1 MKKLILTACAI
12 VAAASVHAQG
22 TVAFANA
29 GASAVTNITTQARI
43 PVGTAFHVALYYLA
57 DQAATPTTSDFDQRG
72 IVLAGDAVFPQ
83 FAGIFN
89 GGTKTAPTA
98 TPGALGW
105 FQVRAWEYLYGGTTL
120 DSYGHAL
127 AYNGPVVGGRSPL
140 AGTSNVIKV
149 DTGDPTTVPP
159 GTAGSLTGSG
169 LQGFYVVPVPE
180 PTTIGLGLLGLG
192 ALLALRRRK

>member
-1 MKKLILTACAI
+1 MKKLILTASAI
-12 VAAASVHAQG
+12 LAAVSVHAQG
-22 TVAFANA
+22 TVALANA
-29 GASAVTNITTQARI
+29 GASAVSNILTQARI
-43 PVGTAFHVALYYLA
+43 PVGTAFHVALYYLP
-57 DQAATPTTSDFDQRG
+57 DQASTPTTQDFTERG
-72 IVLAGDAVFPQ
+72 IILAGDAMFPQ

-89 GGTKTAPTA
+89 GGTKTAPTSTA
-98 TPGALGW
+98 GGLGW
-105 FQVRAWEYLYGGTTL
+105 FQVRAWEYAFGNTY
-120 DSYGHAL
+120 DAAVSNPASQ
-127 AYNGPVVGGRSPL
+127 GGRL
-140 AGTSNVIKV
+140 ALVGTSNALKV